1 LNFFS
6 LFKRN
11 IIYKFKKKTLI
22 DTDNVFKASLDE
34 LFHFYGSDKANI
46 FKKTNKQGHGY
57 SDFYTNQLDEL
68 KKQKINILEIGS
80 YAGASAAAFIKYFPK
95 ANVFCF
101 DINISNFE
109 FKSKKMHV
117 FGIDINN
124 KNKSQK
130 ILTKIFKQHQFYQFD
145 LIIDDGSHNL
155 KDILFS
161 LNFFFQYLKEE
172 GTFIIE
178 DFKHPNYY
186 KYNRNINHILV
197 DEFLKNIVDK
207 KLSNSSMF
215 NNNEQKYLMNSI
227 KKIDVKKGN
236 LSDSDICFIKKK
248 KIK

>member
-11 IIYKFKKKTLI
+11 IIYKFKKKTLV

-80 YAGASAAAFIKYFPK
+80 YAGASAAAFVKYFPK

-130 ILTKIFKQHQFYQFD
+130 ILTKIFKQHQFSQFD

-215 NNNEQKYLMNSI
+215 NDNEQKYLMNSI

>member
-1 LNFFS
+1 MNFFS

-130 ILTKIFKQHQFYQFD
+130 ILTKIFKQHQFSQFD